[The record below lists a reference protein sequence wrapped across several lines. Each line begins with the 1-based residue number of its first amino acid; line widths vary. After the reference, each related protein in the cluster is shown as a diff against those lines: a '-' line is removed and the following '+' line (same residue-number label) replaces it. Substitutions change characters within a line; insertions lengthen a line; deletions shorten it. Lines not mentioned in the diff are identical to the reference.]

1 MVVETVPKDI
11 LDLLNSAILAK
22 AANMSYGEISIGIT
36 ATSILAAGA
45 STTGFIIYNNSAQTI
60 FLGSDVVTIVNG
72 MPVVAGASYSND
84 LWTGAVYGIVAA
96 GTSDARVEV
105 FY

>member
-1 MVVETVPKDI
+1 MVVETTPKEI
-11 LDLLNSAILAK
+11 LDLLGD
-22 AANMSYGEISIGIT
+22 ANFTKCENMVYGEIEIDDEPVK
-36 ATSILAAGA
+36 ILDSGV

-60 FLGSDVVTIVNG
+60 FLGSDAVTIVNG

-84 LWTGAVYGIVAA
+84 LWTGEMWAIVAA
-96 GTSDARVEV
+96 GTSDVRVEV